1 MNPLVSAIVTTCDR
15 PRLVVEAIRSVLAQT
30 LSDLEVIVVVDG
42 PDAAT
47 ERALMAIDDH
57 RVRVHVRPT
66 RGGQGAAINS
76 GIALARG
83 EWTAILD
90 DDDVW
95 LPEKLERQLRT
106 AEGSGVP
113 NPVVACR
120 FLARSEKSE
129 VLWPRRSP
137 RADEPVCEYLF
148 CRTSLAF
155 GEGIIPTS
163 MIFARTALFRALP
176 LDEQLRRHCDL
187 DWLTRA
193 DHRDDVKVRMP
204 PGDQPLA
211 VWHMQQERSRMSNNH
226 DWRDSF
232 AWLQGARERVS
243 ARAYAGFLLTWV
255 SFSACRQRDLG
266 AFAFLVREAFARG
279 RPSAMELA
287 IHTAI
292 WAIPDAVR
300 QRFSRALTTAPSV

>member
-1 MNPLVSAIVTTCDR
+1 MNPRVSAIVTTCNR
-15 PRLVVEAIRSVLAQT
+15 PHLVVQAIRSVLAQT
-30 LSDLEVIVVVDG
+30 LPDLEVVVVVDG
-42 PDAAT
+42 PEAAT
-47 ERALMAIDDH
+47 ERTLAAIEDP

-66 RGGQGAAINS
+66 RGGQGAAVNS

-90 DDDVW
+90 DDDEW
-95 LPEKLERQLRT
+95 LPEKLEQQLRT
-106 AEGSGVP
+106 AEACDAP

-120 FLARSEKSE
+120 FLARSEKDD
-129 VLWPRRSP
+129 VLWPRRPP
-137 RADEPVCEYLF
+137 RSDEPVCEYLF
-148 CRTSLAF
+148 CRHSLAF

-176 LDEQLRRHCDL
+176 LDEHLRRHCDL

-193 DHRDDVKVRMP
+193 DHRDDVKVLMP
-204 PGDQPLA
+204 PGDRPLA
-211 VWHMQQERSRMSNNH
+211 IWQMQQERSRMSNNH

-232 AWLQGARERVS
+232 AWLQGARERIS

-255 SFSACRQRDLG
+255 SFSARREHDLG
-266 AFAFLVREAFARG
+266 AFAFLVREAFAHG

-292 WAIPDAVR
+292 WAVPDALR
-300 QRFSRALTTAPSV
+300 QRLSRALATAHSV